1 MSKLI
6 IVGHKSP
13 DTDSVVASIVAEDYF
28 KSVLG
33 IDAKAYRA
41 GELNNETKFVLESFG
56 IDAPPLIS
64 VSEKEESIVLVD
76 HNETGQVA
84 DEIDYNQ
91 VAYIID
97 HHKLSIKTEKPIFC
111 RTEPLGSTSS
121 IMAKMFMEKGIEISA
136 DNAKLLLA
144 GILSDTWNFTGP
156 TTTDED
162 KEVAKKINDIVKI
175 NLSDFSE
182 KMFTAKSSLEGI
194 SADNIIS
201 LDYKNFEMGTKK
213 VGVGVWETMKPE
225 KVNERKDE
233 ILKALVAKK
242 QAEKNDYIFFFV
254 VDIMRQSSYLYII
267 GEAERKLAEKSFKIQ
282 SGDEVI
288 FLKDIVSRKK
298 QIVPVLT
305 EELTK

>member
-1 MSKLI
+1 MNKA
-6 IVGHKSP
+6 IVIGHKNP

-41 GELNNETKFVLESFG
+41 GELNNETKFVLQEFG
-56 IDAPPLIS
+56 IEIPDLIS
-64 VSEKEESIVLVD
+64 VPEKEDCIVLID
-76 HNETGQVA
+76 HNEVGQIV
-84 DEIDYNQ
+84 DEIDYRQ

-97 HHKLSIKTEKPIFC
+97 HHKLSVITEKPIFC

-121 IMAKMFMEKGIEISA
+121 IIAKMFIENGFDMA
-136 DNAKLLLA
+136 EDNAKLLLA

-156 TTTDED
+156 TSTKED
-162 KEVAKKINDIVKI
+162 KKVAEKLNAKAKINFT
-175 NLSDFSE
+175 DFAE
-182 KMFTAKSSLEGI
+182 KMFIAKSNLEGI
-194 SADNIIS
+194 SADNIIGM
-201 LDYKNFEMGTKK
+201 DYKNFDMGAKK

-225 KVNERKDE
+225 KVNEKKE
-233 ILKALVAKK
+233 ELLKALLEKK

-254 VDIMRQSSYLYII
+254 IDIMKQNSFLYII
-267 GEAERKLAEKSFKIQ
+267 GESERKLAENVFKIK
-282 SGDEVI
+282 SSDDIV

-298 QIVPVLT
+298 QIVPSLT